1 MRRVQLALIE
11 REDFDILYER
21 AEAESSLIGRVFW
34 WTPRAVLI
42 CEFLDLRSQ
51 FLLWSC
57 NTSLC
62 VDAIEIQLTLN
73 CIALNLPAEYPTRVP
88 TPPLEESALVWN

>member
-1 MRRVQLALIE
+1 MGFSYFLWRDFPHARFIERSGGGLLMRRVQLALIE

-42 CEFLDLRSQ
+42 CEFLDLRSRI
-51 FLLWSC
+51 F
-57 NTSLC
+57 
-62 VDAIEIQLTLN
+62 
-73 CIALNLPAEYPTRVP
+73 ALELQYKFVC
-88 TPPLEESALVWN
+88 